1 MNKKLDQSSDNSPSS
16 RRGFLSGASAVGG
29 AAILAASSISTASA
43 AEKTAAAAQSM
54 TAADHLRKLMADPEP
69 IVAPIVYDL
78 MSAKLAKHL
87 GFPVITLGGSAVSS
101 GMYGMGDYGMATV
114 TELIEFA
121 ARLAAG
127 VDLPLIAD
135 ADDCG
140 GNPLNVY
147 RALKRYA
154 RADVASVLIE
164 DMSGAKHVP
173 GRPEGRLISTAEMV
187 DKIRAGVEAAGPGG
201 PVILGRC
208 DALAKNQTFE
218 QALKR
223 IVAYS
228 DAGAEMVFVSGA
240 TPEQHEIVADTTGKA
255 VFSTGGGKNTADV
268 LSAHKVKVS
277 AFAIEPYAL
286 KAVHQA
292 LVDLQEHGS
301 PSRTVE
307 GLPREITTQLHDA
320 EHWSTLS
327 EKYNAQS
334 YSTLR

>member
-1 MNKKLDQSSDNSPSS
+1 MSKEQDQPSDTVQSS
-16 RRGFLSGASAVGG
+16 RRGFLSGASAVGS
-29 AAILAASSISTASA
+29 AAILAASTIPSA
-43 AEKTAAAAQSM
+43 EAAQKDANAMPS
-54 TAADHLRKLMADPEP
+54 ASSADQLRKLLVAPEP

-114 TELIEFA
+114 SELIEFA
-121 ARLAAG
+121 ARLAEG

-147 RALKRYA
+147 RAIKRYA

-173 GRPEGRLISTAEMV
+173 GRPEGRLISMAEMV
-187 DKIRAGVEAAGPGG
+187 DKIKAGVDAAGPGG

-208 DALAKNQTFE
+208 DAMAKNLPFE
-218 QALKR
+218 KALER
-223 IVAYS
+223 SVAYS
-228 DAGAEMVFVSGA
+228 EAGAEMIFVSGA
-240 TPEQHEIVADTTGKA
+240 SPEQHAQVADATGKA

-268 LSAHKVKVS
+268 LAAHKVKVS

-292 LVDLQEHGS
+292 LLDLQQHGS
-301 PSRTVE
+301 PSRTVK

-320 EHWSTLS
+320 EHWATLS

-334 YSTLR
+334 Y